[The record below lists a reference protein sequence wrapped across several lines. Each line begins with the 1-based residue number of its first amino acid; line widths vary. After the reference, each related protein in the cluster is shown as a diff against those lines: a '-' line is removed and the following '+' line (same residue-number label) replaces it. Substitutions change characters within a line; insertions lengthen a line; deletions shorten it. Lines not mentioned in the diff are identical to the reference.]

1 MASRVTDVISQPDPA
16 PWTTMKEVPADALG
30 EWESEGGA
38 PAQSEPG
45 LHLEPPTAA
54 ATVLTGTVNQIDW
67 AKQIKERVSRDFDR
81 VANAMKSVA
90 AKQVERDRSD
100 TQALIDI
107 LEEKRT
113 EVMAKDEAGYFI
125 HDWQEPGDQVRQMIV
140 KDPRYET
147 IRTRRAARK
156 QASKSNLR

>member
-1 MASRVTDVISQPDPA
+1 MEEL
-16 PWTTMKEVPADALG
+16 TTDALG

-38 PAQSEPG
+38 PAPSEPG
-45 LHLEPPTAA
+45 FSLAPPTTA
-54 ATVLTGTVNQIDW
+54 ATKALTGTVNQIDW
-67 AKQIKERVSRDFDR
+67 AQQIKERVSQDFDR

-100 TQALIDI
+100 TQALIGI

-113 EVMAKDEAGYFI
+113 EVMANDRAGYFI

-147 IRTRRAARK
+147 IRTSRAARK
-156 QASKSNLR
+156 RASKIKPR

>member
-1 MASRVTDVISQPDPA
+1 
-16 PWTTMKEVPADALG
+16 MKELTTDALG

-45 LHLEPPTAA
+45 FSLAPPTAA
-54 ATVLTGTVNQIDW
+54 ATQALTATVSQIDW
-67 AKQIKERVSRDFDR
+67 AEHIKERVSQDFDR
-81 VANAMKSVA
+81 VANAMKWVA

-100 TQALIDI
+100 TQAPIDI

-113 EVMAKDEAGYFI
+113 EVMAKDRAGFFI

-140 KDPRYET
+140 KDPR
-147 IRTRRAARK
+147 
-156 QASKSNLR
+156 

>member
-1 MASRVTDVISQPDPA
+1 MISRLAIGQ
-16 PWTTMKEVPADALG
+16 
-30 EWESEGGA
+30 WESEGGA
-38 PAQSEPG
+38 SGPSKVE
-45 LHLEPPTAA
+45 
-54 ATVLTGTVNQIDW
+54 LTGTVNQIDW
-67 AKQIKERVSRDFDR
+67 AEQIKERVGRDFDR

-90 AKQVERDRSD
+90 AKQVGWNKSD

-113 EVMAKDEAGYFI
+113 EVMAKDRAAYFI

-147 IRTRRAARK
+147 IRMSRAARRR
-156 QASKSNLR
+156 ASMTNRH

>member
-1 MASRVTDVISQPDPA
+1 MTSRLWI
-16 PWTTMKEVPADALG
+16 G

-38 PAQSEPG
+38 SGPSEV
-45 LHLEPPTAA
+45 E
-54 ATVLTGTVNQIDW
+54 LTGTTNQIDW
-67 AKQIKERVSRDFDR
+67 AERIKERVSRDFDR

-113 EVMAKDEAGYFI
+113 EVMAKHQAGYFI
-125 HDWQEPGDQVRQMIV
+125 HDWQEPGDQVREMIV
-140 KDPRYET
+140 KDARYET
-147 IRTRRAARK
+147 IRTSRAARK
-156 QASKSNLR
+156 RASLTNPR